1 VIKRSKEYLQRVSGI
16 FRGTYLRILKY
27 SDLLLYMNDYSRYEY
42 LENINLKE
50 IFVCGVDLKTKNA
63 FVA

>member
-1 VIKRSKEYLQRVSGI
+1 
-16 FRGTYLRILKY
+16 
-27 SDLLLYMNDYSRYEY
+27 

-63 FVA
+63 FVAWADVWENYFELH